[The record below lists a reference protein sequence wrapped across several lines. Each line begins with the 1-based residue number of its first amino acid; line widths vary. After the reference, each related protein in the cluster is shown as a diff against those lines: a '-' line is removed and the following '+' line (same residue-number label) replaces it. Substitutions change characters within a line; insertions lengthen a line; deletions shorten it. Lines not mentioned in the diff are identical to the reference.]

1 MAILQK
7 AVSVAE
13 AAKLLGIGSN
23 LAYNAIQRGEIP
35 SVRVGGRI
43 LVTLEALD
51 QMLDTNPGVGN
62 GYDNHIS
69 KP

>member
-13 AAKLLGIGSN
+13 AAKLLGIGRN

-43 LVTLEALD
+43 LVPLEALD
-51 QMLDTNPGVGN
+51 QMLDTNPGGGN
-62 GYDNHIS
+62 GHDNHIS